1 MNQNTDM
8 TARALLYTLSLIYR
22 LEKNLRNFSCLTVG
36 DKITINYNNKKYYIG
51 IVEGKPKNAVTV
63 IETDCEV
70 DFAPPL
76 DYVEPEPQFKQP
88 ADPRDVPMGFGRP
101 PPRRT

>member
-1 MNQNTDM
+1 M
-8 TARALLYTLSLIYR
+8 
-22 LEKNLRNFSCLTVG
+22 G

-76 DYVEPEPQFKQP
+76 DYVEPEPQFKPP

-101 PPRRT
+101 PPRRASAPPSCARAHGPRGAPH